1 MKFRE
6 VKDGIRKGLNLEYFT
21 KWYNYEVDIDV
32 HVDVVYYILTQGVN
46 KAFCRINKDE
56 FMEMSYKDLVKTL
69 NETLY
74 YSNIY

>member
-6 VKDGIRKGLNLEYFT
+6 VKDDIRKGLNLEQFT

-32 HVDVVYYILTQGVN
+32 HVDVVYYIFTQGVN
-46 KAFCRINKDE
+46 KAFCRINKDG

-69 NETLY
+69 NETLR